1 MPGSTTAAATA
12 AVVGGLVTLDDDG
25 LPIVDATENN
35 EIVHIDSQT
44 LQILE
49 GTKNSEP
56 DQSQPKSKVDSAQPM
71 NEPTVI
77 D

>member
-49 GTKNSEP
+49 GTNNSEP
-56 DQSQPKSKVDSAQPM
+56 DQSQPKSKVDSA
-71 NEPTVI
+71 
-77 D
+77 